1 MKNIVPEEK
10 KVRVIINTDAKN
22 EADDQFAIVQA
33 ALSPSFELHGFIAA
47 HFGSNKS
54 KTSMQD
60 SYDEI
65 MLLFKLMHMEQ
76 KFRVEP
82 GAPHPIPDEKTPVE
96 SAGAKLIIEEA
107 LKDDERPLHIAFL
120 GPMTDMAS
128 ALLMEPKIAEKEIRV
143 IWIGG
148 GDWPDGCREYNLGND
163 IHAANVVFKSKVDVW
178 QIPRKV
184 YRMMPVSH
192 TELMDRVYPK
202 GALGRYLTEQLIE
215 FNNSNPSRPAE
226 YRVLGDS
233 PAIGVIMYGDCGAWS
248 LRPAPEFDEKMN
260 YIHTNKNR
268 PIRVYENIDARFIM
282 EDFYAKL
289 SQFNQGQYENDIAI
303 KTTPPKL

>member
-1 MKNIVPEEK
+1 MKLGMIQN
-10 KVRVIINTDAKN
+10 
-22 EADDQFAIVQA
+22 
-33 ALSPSFELHGFIAA
+33 H
-47 HFGSNKS
+47 
-54 KTSMQD
+54 
-60 SYDEI
+60 DEI
-65 MLLFKLMHMEQ
+65 VHLDSRLLPVSYIIFDKNWQKTVLPMLEKLKNH
-76 KFRVEP
+76 
-82 GAPHPIPDEKTPVE
+82 
-96 SAGAKLIIEEA
+96 
-107 LKDDERPLHIAFL
+107 
-120 GPMTDMAS
+120 
-128 ALLMEPKIAEKEIRV
+128 EIYS
-143 IWIGG
+143 IGRYG
-148 GDWPDGCREYNLGND
+148 TWNYSSMGND

-289 SQFNQGQYENDIAI
+289 SQFNQGQYENDIVI